1 VRVLVTG
8 AAGFVGSHLVDRLV
22 ADGHRVTGLDDLST
36 GQLGHLAAAR
46 RTKGLGFHR
55 FDVTSPDLAALVA
68 RDHPEVVL
76 HLAAATTGEA
86 VPGSRTDVTGTVN
99 LLDACVRAGVPRLVL
114 ASSAAVYGVPPTVP
128 VGERA
133 ALRPVSPQGAAKVAA
148 EAYLGAYQE
157 RHGLRGGCLRLGTV
171 YGERGG
177 GAVGAFVG
185 ALVQGRVA
193 TVLGD
198 GATRRDLVHVD
209 DVVDA
214 FVRCLGGKGDG
225 RRLNIGSGQ
234 ATSVRELHTLVA
246 AAAGAPDAPEF
257 GPAPAGEV
265 RAIALDNGGARRA
278 LGWEPAV
285 GLEEGLARTV
295 DAARAVAGAGKR

>member
-1 VRVLVTG
+1 MRVLVTG

-22 ADGHRVTGLDDLST
+22 ADGHRVTALDDLST
-36 GQLGHLAAAR
+36 GQLSHLAAAR
-46 RTKGLGFHR
+46 RSKGLGFHR
-55 FDVTSPDLAALVA
+55 FDVASPDLADLVA
-68 RDHPEVVL
+68 RDRPDVVL
-76 HLAAATTGEA
+76 HLAAAASGDPVSGT
-86 VPGSRTDVTGTVN
+86 RTDVTGTVN

-133 ALRPVSPQGAAKVAA
+133 ALRPVSPHGAAKVAA

-157 RHGLRGGCLRLGTV
+157 RHGLQGVCLRLSTV
-171 YGERGG
+171 YGPRGAG
-177 GAVGAFVG
+177 VVGAFAA
-185 ALVQGRVA
+185 ALVRGRHA

-198 GATRRDLVHVD
+198 GGTRRDLVHVD

-225 RRLNIGSGQ
+225 RRLNIGSGR

-246 AAAGAPDAPEF
+246 AATGAPDAPEF
-257 GPAPAGEV
+257 GPARAGEV
-265 RAIALDNGGARRA
+265 RALALDGGGARRA
-278 LGWEPAV
+278 LGWEPEV

-295 DAARAVAGAGKR
+295 DALRAAGKR